1 MDTDLIDRD
10 GGDKDNTVLDRTCSD
25 YKDKSVLDGTSGDD
39 ETLVQEGTSDREGSW
54 LGKFPT
60 GTDAM
65 AGSHTWSGF
74 SSGMDFAAGS
84 VCMSVAGSLVLR
96 WALTLYPRCAWSLVM
111 ALRW

>member
-54 LGKFPT
+54 LGNFPQ
-60 GTDAM
+60 ARM
-65 AGSHTWSGF
+65 QWPAHTPGQASLQGWTLQL
-74 SSGMDFAAGS
+74 ALS
-84 VCMSVAGSLVLR
+84 VCLWLGLSFCGGL
-96 WALTLYPRCAWSLVM
+96 
-111 ALRW
+111 